1 MKDTKITPEEYNKIL
16 KSLELKSISLVESSF
31 KISDENDISGK
42 VNLKMS
48 DKYSFEDKDDII
60 IFYASFKLTGTKD
73 NIESSKRSPLF
84 SLTGKYSVI
93 YSKYNEIQITNDFF
107 EVFKEI
113 SLSMIV
119 WPYIREY
126 IQSTIVRTELPPFT
140 LPVRR
145 MNE

>member
-1 MKDTKITPEEYNKIL
+1 MKDTKITPEEYNNIL
-16 KSLELKSISLVESSF
+16 KSLELKSISLIESGF
-31 KISDENDISGK
+31 KISDENNIAGK

-48 DKYSFEDKDDII
+48 DKYSYDTKDDII
-60 IFYASFKLTGTKD
+60 IFHASFKFTGSKD
-73 NIESSKRSPLF
+73 NTESSKKSPLF

-93 YSKYNEIQITNDFF
+93 YSKCDEIQITNDFF

-126 IQSTIVRTELPPFT
+126 IQSTIVRSGLPPFT